1 MAPRCSPRCPLHQ
14 CHFRLPL
21 AITLSAGAF
30 LLPRFL
36 MQCSCWPSTRRC
48 RMSCMYGPSACSLL
62 EHCATAGAGRFQF
75 PWTTTLHLFTPV
87 LSLMLLLLL
96 LLLLRD
102 LDHPSCLPLSV
113 QHSPLL
119 GALVHVQ
126 PPLAS
131 PAAALHR
138 VQQQQHQ
145 FVTSQ
150 GTLSTLDTSFA
161 PPS

>member
-1 MAPRCSPRCPLHQ
+1 MQPS
-14 CHFRLPL
+14 
-21 AITLSAGAF
+21 LSAPPMPLRITVSYYPIGRSLPSPSFSHAMQLLAF
-30 LLPRFL
+30 HTEMPHVLYVWTLCLFA
-36 MQCSCWPSTRRC
+36 TRT
-48 RMSCMYGPSACSLL
+48 L
-62 EHCATAGAGRFQF
+62 ATAGAGRFQF

-87 LSLMLLLLL
+87 LSLMLLL
-96 LLLLRD
+96 RD
-102 LDHPSCLPLSV
+102 LDHVSCLPLSV